1 MILAIDTAS
10 TLCAACVWDTDASRE
25 LGRCVEDIGKGHA
38 ERLMGIIDAA
48 LAAAGK
54 TYSDITAIAV
64 SVGPGSFTGI
74 RVGVSAARGLA
85 LALNVP
91 AYGVTTLSAI
101 AEAAWQKFPDRRVI
115 AAIDAKRDEL
125 YVQDYAPDGSL
136 TAGPVIVLHAD
147 AAQLDAQPSPI
158 LAGSGAGIL
167 AAALGIDSCD
177 MVDIDATTADIAI
190 YARLAAAGRVANS
203 PPSPLYLRGPDAR
216 PQGSF
221 ALPRKA
227 GG

>member
-10 TLCAACVWDTDASRE
+10 TLCAACVWDATAGRE
-25 LGRCVEDIGKGHA
+25 LGRRVEDIGKGHA

-48 LAAAGK
+48 LADAGK

-91 AYGVTTLSAI
+91 AYGITTLSAI
-101 AEAAWQKFPDRRVI
+101 AETAREKFPDRRII

-125 YVQDYAPDGSL
+125 YVEDHTPDGTL
-136 TAGPVIVLHAD
+136 AAGPMIVPHAEAGRLTRD
-147 AAQLDAQPSPI
+147 PSPI
-158 LAGSGAGIL
+158 LAGSGASII
-167 AAALGIDSCD
+167 AAALGIDD
-177 MVDIDATTADIAI
+177 GDIVEAEATTADVAI
-190 YARLAAAGRVANS
+190 YARLAAAGRIANS
-203 PPSPLYLRGPDAR
+203 PPSPLYLRGPDAK